1 MNSKLLIISATG
13 NIGKELVKLLVK
25 NGGNIRVMTRSTSS
39 TEELNALGVEL
50 FNGDMGD
57 TDSLKRAMNG
67 IAKVFFATPLVPNMV
82 QLSSNIVH
90 AAKDC
95 GVSHLVKISGAGA
108 ELESI
113 TLAKWHR
120 AIEKEIEQSGMAYT
134 FLRPNSFMQNYA
146 NYSSHT
152 IIDHGA
158 FYSPMG
164 EGQVAFIDARDIAN
178 VAYHVL
184 TEEGHQN
191 KAYYLSGPK
200 ALSNNEVADI
210 LSTVT
215 GKTIRYVDVPAND
228 ARQSMLTTGMP
239 EIIVDAMMELY
250 QINKLGYTAE
260 VSSTVAEITG
270 QKATSFEAFANYY
283 KGVFIK

>member
-1 MNSKLLIISATG
+1 MSSNILIIGATG

-25 NGGNIRVMTRSTSS
+25 NGENIRVMARPTSN
-39 TEELNALGVEL
+39 TKELNALGVDL

-57 TDSLKRAMNG
+57 TDSLKGAMNG
-67 IAKVFFATPLVPNMV
+67 IDKVFFATPLVPNMV
-82 QLSSNIVH
+82 QLSSNIID

-95 GVSHLVKISGAGA
+95 GVSHLIKISGAGA
-108 ELESI
+108 ESEGI
-113 TLAKWHR
+113 TLTKWHR
-120 AIEKEIEQSGMAYT
+120 AIEKEMEQSGMAYT

-158 FYSPMG
+158 FYAPMG
-164 EGQVAFIDARDIAN
+164 EGQAAFIDARDIAN
-178 VAYHVL
+178 VAYHVI
-184 TEEGHQN
+184 TDEGHQN

-200 ALSNNEVADI
+200 ALSNYEIADI
-210 LSTVT
+210 LSSVT
-215 GKTIRYVDVPAND
+215 GKMIRYVDVPAND

-239 EIIVDAMMELY
+239 EIIVDAKMELY
-250 QINKLGYTAE
+250 QINKLGYASE
-260 VSSTVAEITG
+260 VSFTVEQITG
-270 QKATSFEAFANYY
+270 HKANSFEVFANYY